1 MNMIY
6 KDRLKFLRD
15 RTNTKEKDIKA
26 ILGIG
31 KSLYSEYESE
41 IKIMPVKH
49 LNLICNY
56 FNISFD
62 YLFGL
67 TEKLQYSTIKK
78 DELNPNVIGKNLKE
92 IRKELKLTQEK
103 LADIVGC
110 SYGTIAGY
118 EIGRYTI
125 STPILYKI
133 CKKYHIS
140 ADYVLG
146 RTNNPKYI
154 KN

>member
-6 KDRLKFLRD
+6 KNRLKFLRD

-31 KSLYSEYESE
+31 KSLYSEYENE

-67 TEKLQYSTIKK
+67 TDKLQYSPIKK
-78 DELNPNVIGKNLKE
+78 DELNPNIIGKNLKE

-110 SYGTIAGY
+110 SFGTIAGY
-118 EIGRYTI
+118 EIGRYII
-125 STPILYKI
+125 STPVLYKI

-140 ADYVLG
+140 ADYLLG
-146 RTNNPKYI
+146 RTSHPKYI

>member
-6 KDRLKFLRD
+6 KNRLKFLRD

-125 STPILYKI
+125 STPVLYKI

>member
-125 STPILYKI
+125 STPVLYKI

>member
-26 ILGIG
+26 ILEIG
-31 KSLYSEYESE
+31 KSLYSEYENE
-41 IKIMPVKH
+41 IKIMPIKH
-49 LNLICNY
+49 LNMICKY
-56 FNISFD
+56 FNVSFD
-62 YLFGL
+62 YLFGF
-67 TEKLQYSTIKK
+67 TDKLNYSTSIKG
-78 DELNPNVIGKNLKE
+78 ELNPNVIGKNLKD

-125 STPILYKI
+125 ATPVLYKI

-140 ADYVLG
+140 ADYLLG
-146 RTNNPKYI
+146 RSSNYKYI

>member
-6 KDRLKFLRD
+6 KNRLKFLRD
-15 RTNTKEKDIKA
+15 RTNTKGKDIKA

-31 KSLYSEYESE
+31 KSLYSEYENE

-67 TEKLQYSTIKK
+67 TDELQYSPIKK

-110 SYGTIAGY
+110 SFGTIAGY
-118 EIGRYTI
+118 EIGRYII
-125 STPILYKI
+125 STPVLYKI

-140 ADYVLG
+140 TDYLLG